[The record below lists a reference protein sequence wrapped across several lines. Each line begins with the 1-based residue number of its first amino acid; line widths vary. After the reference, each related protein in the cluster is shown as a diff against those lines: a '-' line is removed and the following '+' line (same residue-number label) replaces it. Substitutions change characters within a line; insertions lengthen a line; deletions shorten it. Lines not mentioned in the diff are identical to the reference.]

1 MIRLDKSNSSLK
13 VGFYVTHLFSDE
25 IKGYLDELAWGLLK
39 NGMKI
44 HTHKHKQKEV
54 YIFIKGEGTMQVD
67 DKLMPVKEKDVVF
80 IPSNSLHTAW
90 NSKETDLEF
99 IIVRSRHMG
108 PWIQELLKFLPF

>member
-1 MIRLDKSNSSLK
+1 
-13 VGFYVTHLFSDE
+13 
-25 IKGYLDELAWGLLK
+25 
-39 NGMKI
+39 
-44 HTHKHKQKEV
+44 
-54 YIFIKGEGTMQVD
+54 MQVD